1 MGRDRSPFG
10 SAWGRT
16 LRRSWFPS
24 PDCAERRESG
34 FSSTPS
40 STYNRQRSGEVD
52 EAIFDRS
59 RDTAMMTYKGY
70 RGSVRFDDAAE
81 IFHGEVTGV
90 RDVVT
95 FQGRTVDE
103 LKTAFR
109 ESIDDYLE
117 FCESRGEEP
126 DKAYSGRFLLRV
138 DPILHRRL
146 VELSGDDG
154 ESLNNWIASRLQGL
168 VGTTHGGQVGGCD
181 GEKPPG

>member
-10 SAWGRT
+10 SAWRRT
-16 LRRSWFPS
+16 LRRSWFQS
-24 PDCAERRESG
+24 PDCAEWREGG
-34 FSSTPS
+34 FSSTS
-40 STYNRQRSGEVD
+40 SSADNRQGSGEVI
-52 EAIFDRS
+52 EAIIDRS
-59 RDTAMMTYKGY
+59 RDSTMMTYKGY

-103 LKTAFR
+103 LKTAFQ

-117 FCESRGEEP
+117 FCRSRGEDP
-126 DKAYSGRFLLRV
+126 DKPYSGRFLLRV

-146 VELSGDDG
+146 VELSSDDG
-154 ESLNNWIASRLQGL
+154 DSLNNWIASRLQGL
-168 VGTTHGGQVGGCD
+168 VGTIQ
-181 GEKPPG
+181 GEAVDPNRP